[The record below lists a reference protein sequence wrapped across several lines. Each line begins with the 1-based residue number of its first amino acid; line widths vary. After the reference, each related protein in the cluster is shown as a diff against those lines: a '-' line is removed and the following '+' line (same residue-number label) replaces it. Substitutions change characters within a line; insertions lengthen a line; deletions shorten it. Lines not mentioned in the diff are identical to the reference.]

1 MSDYINQIT
10 QLEKKI
16 ADSKIEKA
24 KLEEREKSL
33 KEEKTKILAELKVY
47 EVSEKELGFEIVK
60 IEEEIKE
67 QLTKCEEMLK

>member
-1 MSDYINQIT
+1 MSNYIDQIT
-10 QLEKKI
+10 QLQKKI
-16 ADSKIEKA
+16 EASKIEKA